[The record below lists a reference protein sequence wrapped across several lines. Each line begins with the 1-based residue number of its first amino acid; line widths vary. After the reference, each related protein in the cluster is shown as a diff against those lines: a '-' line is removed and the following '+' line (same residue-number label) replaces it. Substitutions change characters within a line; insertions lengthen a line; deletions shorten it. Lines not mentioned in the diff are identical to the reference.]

1 MNKIIW
7 VFVALIGAVC
17 FGYLA
22 LQNGE
27 TVSAMYLVVAAVCI
41 YAIGY
46 RFYGRF
52 IAYTVLDLSLQ
63 QDFSDLAVFVQ
74 QDFPLAHFFFFL
86 PLPPSAK
93 EAPVKSKAAVANN
106 NTFFIVIILCD

>member
-7 VFVALIGAVC
+7 IFVAIIGAIC

-27 TVSAMYLVVAAVCI
+27 TVSAMYLIVAAVCI

-46 RFYGRF
+46 RF
-52 IAYTVLDLSLQ
+52 AAQAPANS
-63 QDFSDLAVFVQ
+63 
-74 QDFPLAHFFFFL
+74 
-86 PLPPSAK
+86 K
-93 EAPVKSKAAVANN
+93 EAIINLL
-106 NTFFIVIILCD
+106 FIFS